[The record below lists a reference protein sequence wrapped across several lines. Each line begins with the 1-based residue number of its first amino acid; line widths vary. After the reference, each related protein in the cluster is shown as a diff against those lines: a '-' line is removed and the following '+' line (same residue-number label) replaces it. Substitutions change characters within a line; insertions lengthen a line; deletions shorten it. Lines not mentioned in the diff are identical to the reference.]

1 MQNFAQM
8 SPIKSYWMLQNVKV
22 TAFTASELLRQNRQG
37 RRVITITLPPRLG
50 LIRYDT
56 SESQWNIF
64 IGLPYFM
71 YESRNGNGQAQS
83 PNYCAGWSV
92 LTISV
97 PEKLKNSIIG
107 IPIIL
112 QTLDIND

>member
-56 SESQWNIF
+56 SESQWKIF
-64 IGLPYFM
+64 IDLPYFM
-71 YESRNGNGQAQS
+71 YESRNGKGQAQS
-83 PNYCAGWSV
+83 PNYCTGRSV